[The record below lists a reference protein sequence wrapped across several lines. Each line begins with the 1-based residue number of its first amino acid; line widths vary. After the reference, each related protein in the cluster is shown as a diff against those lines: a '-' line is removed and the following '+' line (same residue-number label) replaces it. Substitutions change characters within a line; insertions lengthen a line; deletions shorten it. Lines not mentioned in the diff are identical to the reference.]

1 MPLENVSGALR
12 PIRTKAASLENVNKS
27 PRLLGTKL
35 IHSARSQKPQL
46 KTSNSLNL
54 SESANRI
61 VDRSGIGSPT
71 KNLVAVVTYRSTVIR
86 EENKQMA
93 VIVAAVVALTSET
106 DARTIETATAKG
118 VNGPAIVRER
128 TDTNAILLAV
138 VVWDE
143 AETETEADSGIVRIE
158 AFAHGAEKGAFNAA
172 SRAAETTSAATAEI
186 TEKRTTNRMAKVNEI
201 TGMHKAANRPETA
214 V

>member
-12 PIRTKAASLENVNKS
+12 PIRTKTASLENVNKS

-61 VDRSGIGSPT
+61 VDRSGIGSQT
-71 KNLVAVVTYRSTVIR
+71 KNLIAVMKYRATVIR
-86 EENKQMA
+86 EENKQMT
-93 VIVAAVVALTSET
+93 VIVAAVLTSET

-143 AETETEADSGIVRIE
+143 AETETEADSGIGRIE
-158 AFAHGAEKGAFNAA
+158 AFAHGAEKGAFNAV
-172 SRAAETTSAATAEI
+172 SRAAETTNAATAEI
-186 TEKRTTNRMAKVNEI
+186 TGKRTTNRMAKVNEI